1 MTNELN
7 SIGRAAGDSKG
18 PADLPGPKTWTARV
32 ITLTPEAFPGILSHS
47 LVGSALEK
55 GLWALQTIDLREFG
69 LGRHRSVDDTP
80 AGGGAGMV
88 MRADVVA
95 DALDH
100 ASSNTPPDRQEWP
113 VVCLSPRGTLFRH
126 DVARRWSR
134 AHGVT
139 LLCGRFEGIDER
151 VIDEYKLEEISI
163 GDFVLTCGE
172 VAAQVLIDATVR
184 LIPRVL
190 GNPDSIEEESFA
202 AGLLEYPQYTRPATW
217 RGRGIPEVLL
227 SGHHA
232 EIAGWRRAR
241 SEDLTRARRPD
252 LLDVRPGTRDVSR
265 DARQVQVESTTAR
278 GPDPRPRGK
287 RHEHD

>member
-1 MTNELN
+1 MTSESNVRDRTAESLT
-7 SIGRAAGDSKG
+7 G
-18 PADLPGPKTWTARV
+18 PAALPEPSVWTARV
-32 ITLTPEAFPGILSHS
+32 ITLMPESFPGILSHA
-47 LVGSALEK
+47 LAGSALEK
-55 GLWALQTIDLREFG
+55 GLWDLQTVNLREFG
-69 LGRHRSVDDTP
+69 HGRHRSVDDTP

-95 DALDH
+95 NALDH
-100 ASSNTPPDRQEWP
+100 AASNTPPDRQEWP

-126 DVARRWSR
+126 DFARRWSQAR
-134 AHGVT
+134 GVT

-151 VIDEYKLEEISI
+151 VIEEYALEEISI

-232 EIAGWRRAR
+232 EIARWRRAR

-252 LLDVRPGTRDVSR
+252 LLEAWPKARDEGHDTLPGPVGN
-265 DARQVQVESTTAR
+265 VNAR